1 MTILITAFL
10 AMMVGI
16 FALGYRLGHSI
27 GKHDAIE
34 LLPLT
39 NGEKAIKRK
48 GI

>member
-1 MTILITAFL
+1 MIILITAFF
-10 AMMVGI
+10 AMILGSFV
-16 FALGYRLGHSI
+16 LGYRLGHSI

-39 NGEKAIKRK
+39 NGEKALKRK